1 MTPTPGVFFS
11 SPKNNFPLPAFS
23 PLRTLGLFLTK
34 FRETMARITG
44 WVITLLM
51 LGGCTA
57 TARNI
62 CTKTSHTTYT

>member
-1 MTPTPGVFFS
+1 MRIRYYSRVPFI
-11 SPKNNFPLPAFS
+11 FPA
-23 PLRTLGLFLTK
+23 
-34 FRETMARITG
+34 MARITG